1 MGWDNVRLRA
11 EPLPLPSNVTSDAG
25 KQHSLGTR
33 MGFLQDAGGVGA
45 WLEVQ
50 RNWRGGEDGRQ
61 DLERTGSFAG
71 GIWDPEGVLLAT
83 DSSEG
88 V

>member
-1 MGWDNVRLRA
+1 
-11 EPLPLPSNVTSDAG
+11 
-25 KQHSLGTR
+25 

-45 WLEVQ
+45 WLEAQ

-61 DLERTGSFAG
+61 DLERTRSFAG